1 MDIQQYQGKRIKDG
15 KVVRGYAA
23 RGTECARAFIM
34 VPVGA
39 AEVSTVEVDPYSLVP
54 IM

>member
-1 MDIQQYQGKRIKDG
+1 MNIQQYQGKRIKDG

-34 VPVGA
+34 VPVGPA
-39 AEVSTVEVDPYSLVP
+39 DVSTVEVIPESLVP
-54 IM
+54 IL